1 MSGLSHKS
9 HGELNQITANIM
21 INEGVRGRLST
32 AIQDVGSRA
41 LGYARGTLSPIIKK
55 NLGLDP
61 KKGLAKG
68 LLDKGVQGAVDVGSK
83 LARDTAGG
91 AKSVL
96 GATYRQARGVGK
108 RIVPLVP
115 FAGATYAVGQA
126 VNDLQKPK
134 GQSVIRGFFGEKPKY
149 QKEEVELLSEEAIQE
164 CSEILYGIIGGYLIE
179 KGLAD
184 DVDKAHAIMEN
195 MSDTWA
201 EDIIQE
207 VALADD
213 E

>member
-21 INEGVRGRLST
+21 LNEGVRT
-32 AIQDVGSRA
+32 AIQAAGSRA

-68 LLDKGVQGAVDVGSK
+68 LLDKGLQGAADIGSK
-83 LARDTAGG
+83 LTRDAGKTVNTLAG
-91 AKSVL
+91 T
-96 GATYRQARGVGK
+96 TYRQARFVGK
-108 RIVPLVP
+108 KAAPLAP

-149 QKEEVELLSEEAIQE
+149 QKEDVELLSEEAIQE
-164 CSEILYGIIGGYLIE
+164 CSEILYGMIGGYLIE

>member
-21 INEGVRGRLST
+21 LNEGVRT
-32 AIQDVGSRA
+32 AIQAAGSRA
-41 LGYARGTLSPIIKK
+41 LGYARGTLAPIIKK

-68 LLDKGVQGAVDVGSK
+68 LLDKGLQGAADIGSK
-83 LARDTAGG
+83 LTRDAGKTVNTLAG
-91 AKSVL
+91 T
-96 GATYRQARGVGK
+96 TYRQARFVGK
-108 RIVPLVP
+108 KAAPLAP
-115 FAGATYAVGQA
+115 FAGATFAVGQA

-134 GQSVIRGFFGEKPKY
+134 GQSVIRRFFGEKPKY
-149 QKEEVELLSEEAIQE
+149 QKEDVELLSEEAIQE
-164 CSEILYGIIGGYLIE
+164 CSEILYGMIGGYLIE

>member
-21 INEGVRGRLST
+21 INEGIRG
-32 AIQDVGSRA
+32 AIKAAGSRA

-61 KKGLAKG
+61 KQGLAKG
-68 LLDKGVQGAVDVGSK
+68 LLDKGLQGAADVGSK
-83 LARDTAGG
+83 LARDAAGG

-108 RIVPLVP
+108 KIVPLVP
-115 FAGATYAVGQA
+115 FAAATYGVGQA

-164 CSEILYGIIGGYLIE
+164 CSEILYGMIGGYLIE